1 MPAITVDDTLVLP
14 RIPRPDPAQSTPRP
28 VAEVVTAHRQVEG
41 GGFSVRRPFPGGLSL
56 AGADPFLLLDHVGPQ
71 VNGPDEAKGAPWHPH
86 RGFETVSYIL
96 DGEIAHHDTNG
107 GGGVI
112 AEGDTQ
118 WMTAGGGILHDELPT
133 EKMYRGGGPSH
144 AVQLWVNLPPALKMT
159 PPRYQSIT
167 RDALRL
173 LTSDDGG
180 ALIRLIAGDIA
191 GFEGPGVTHTPI
203 TYAHATVAPGAEIS
217 VPWNPAFSAMA
228 YVLTGRGTAGPEG
241 RPVEDGQLVVFGPGD
256 HLVIRAADGRD
267 EPLDVLLL
275 GGTADSCTDRPLRPL
290 RHEHARGNHSGQSRT
305 TRPAGW
311 ASFPP
316 TSSRPGTS
324 PSALLTRRWS
334 GVRPPMAVWG
344 LSAL

>member
-1 MPAITVDDTLVLP
+1 MPAITVEDPLVLP
-14 RIPRPDPAQSTPRP
+14 RIPRPDPTTSRPRP
-28 VAEVVTAHRQVEG
+28 VGRIVTAHRQTEG
-41 GGFSVRRPFPGGLSL
+41 AGFVIRRPFPGELSM
-56 AGADPFLLLDHVGPQ
+56 AEADPFLLLDHLGPQ
-71 VNGPDEAKGAPWHPH
+71 VNQPNEAKGAPWHPH

-112 AEGDTQ
+112 REGDTQ

-133 EKMYRGGGPSH
+133 EQMYRAGGPAH

-167 RDALRL
+167 KDALHL

-191 GFEGPGVTHTPI
+191 GFSGPGVTHTPI
-203 TYAHATVAPGAEIS
+203 TYAHVTLAPGAQVS
-217 VPWNPAFSAMA
+217 VPWNPAFTAFA
-228 YVLTGRGTAGPEG
+228 YVLTGHGTVGAEQ

-256 HLVIRAADGRD
+256 HLVVTAADRHA

-275 GGTADSCTDRPLRPL
+275 GGLPIRAPIAHYGPFVMNTRAEILQAVEDYQAGRLGIIPADQLAPRDF
-290 RHEHARGNHSGQSRT
+290 A
-305 TRPAGW
+305 
-311 ASFPP
+311 
-316 TSSRPGTS
+316 
-324 PSALLTRRWS
+324 
-334 GVRPPMAVWG
+334 
-344 LSAL
+344 